1 MWNFPSNGDL
11 QACEAHLEQF
21 HPLLP
26 LLLFFCS
33 LAFIVRNRRFN
44 RHRLPL
50 LQLFFQSSATS
61 TSCSSSSPIALCRL
75 SSKHGPLMLLQ
86 LGQIP
91 TIVASSPEIA
101 DEILK
106 AQDHIFCGRPYVTV
120 THRFSYGGLDIAFAP
135 HDDRWRLLRRLAKS
149 RSIRFE
155 QRARFPRR
163 SRGGGQSSARYHIL
177 CGSAAYPS
185 I

>member
-44 RHRLPL
+44 RHRLPPAPTALPIVGHLHQL
-50 LQLFFQSSATS
+50 LFEL
-61 TSCSSSSPIALCRL
+61 PPLALCRR
-75 SSKHGPLMLLQ
+75 SSNHGPLMLLQ

-91 TIVASSPEIA
+91 SIVASSPEIA

-106 AQDHIFCGRPYVTV
+106 AQDT
-120 THRFSYGGLDIAFAP
+120 
-135 HDDRWRLLRRLAKS
+135 
-149 RSIRFE
+149 
-155 QRARFPRR
+155 
-163 SRGGGQSSARYHIL
+163 SSA
-177 CGSAAYPS
+177 AART
-185 I
+185 